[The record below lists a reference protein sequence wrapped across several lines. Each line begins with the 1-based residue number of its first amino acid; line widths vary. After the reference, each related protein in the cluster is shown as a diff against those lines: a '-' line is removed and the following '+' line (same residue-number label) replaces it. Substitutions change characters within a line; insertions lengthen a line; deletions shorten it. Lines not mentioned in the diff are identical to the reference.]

1 MFLNPSR
8 LLRSIGIIVLLGL
21 LLSVG
26 FISTVSAQSPAPLES
41 VNSQV
46 SVNYPDTISL
56 GMVFTAFFLMLGPVK
71 IVVPFAQVTAGME
84 ESAAV
89 KVALRAIG
97 FAVIIGIVAAFIG
110 QRTLV
115 SWEISLPALHLAAG
129 IILFLVS
136 LRSMLALYAP
146 AQDTANSK
154 TPHPNPALSPLAFP
168 TILSPYGIA
177 ILILFL
183 VISRNV
189 VNDLYIFGIFLI
201 VMLLN
206 LATMRFARA
215 IVRYGGTVLAILGA
229 VIGVLLVALSVQMI
243 LDALRFMQVLP
254 VP

>member
-1 MFLNPSR
+1 MFINPSG
-8 LLRSIGIIVLLGL
+8 LLRSTWILVVLGL

-26 FISTVSAQSPAPLES
+26 FVSKVSAHSPAPLEG
-41 VNSQV
+41 VDMQV
-46 SVNYPDTISL
+46 TVKYPDTLSL

-71 IVVPFAQVTAGME
+71 IVVPFAQVTGGME
-84 ESAAV
+84 EATAV

-97 FAVIIGIVAAFIG
+97 FAVLIGIVAAFIG

-115 SWEISLPALHLAAG
+115 SWEISLSALHLAAG
-129 IILFLVS
+129 IILSLVS
-136 LRSMLALYAP
+136 LKSMLALYVP
-146 AQDTANSK
+146 AQGTDTSK

-177 ILILFL
+177 IFILFL
-183 VISRNV
+183 AVSRNF

-206 LATMRFARA
+206 LATMRYARA
-215 IVRYGGTVLAILGA
+215 IVRRGGTLLAILGA

-243 LDALRFMQVLP
+243 LDALHFMQVLP
-254 VP
+254 TP